1 MRVFHNII
9 ETRHI
14 PNAVVT
20 IGTFDGVH
28 LGHQAIFS
36 KMKELAQSVE
46 GQTVVVTFHPHP
58 RQVLNIDSSNLRFLT
73 TPEEKLA
80 KFEEF
85 GIDNVVI
92 IPFTKEFSR
101 TPSEVFLKD
110 YIIDNIKPAYIVVG
124 YDHHFGKNR
133 MGDFGLLN
141 DLKRKYSF
149 EVERVAAQDVEN
161 IAVSSTKIRN
171 ALAVGNVKSANR
183 LLGYTYSVTAE
194 VVMGNKIG
202 RTLGF
207 PTANL
212 ELPREYMLLN
222 GDVYACLVDYADKQY
237 KAMAN
242 IGHRPTIG
250 DRNENQPIIEVNLFG
265 FDGDLYGKKIRVQF
279 LDRIRDEVKFSGLDA
294 LKAQLEEDRE
304 RECINYCITLIYK
317 YHKTIKTNKTLF
329 YGGGSTTVLPPES
342 SRLACFP

>member
-1 MRVFHNII
+1 MKVYRNII
-9 ETRHI
+9 EAHNI
-14 PNAVVT
+14 PHAVVT

-28 LGHQAIFS
+28 LGHQAIFD
-36 KMKELAQSVE
+36 KMKSLAQGIGGE
-46 GQTVVVTFHPHP
+46 TVVVTFSPHH
-58 RQVLNIDSSNLRFLT
+58 RQVLNIDSSNLRFLC

-85 GIDNVVI
+85 GIENVVI
-92 IPFTKEFSR
+92 INFTKEFSR
-101 TPSEVFLKD
+101 TPSEVFIKD
-110 YIIDNIKPAYIVVG
+110 YIIDHIHPAYIVVG

-141 DLKRKYSF
+141 DMMQKYNF
-149 EVERVAAQDVEN
+149 KVVRVAAQDVEN
-161 IAVSSTKIRN
+161 IAISSTKIRN

-194 VVMGNKIG
+194 VVVGNIIG

-212 ELPREYMLLN
+212 ELPHEYMLLN
-222 GDVYACLVDYADKQY
+222 GGVYACMVDYDGHTY

-250 DRNENQPIIEVNLFG
+250 DRSKDNPIIEVNLFD
-265 FDGDLYGKKIRVQF
+265 FDGDLYGKHIRVHF
-279 LDRIRDEVKFSGLDA
+279 LDRIRDEEKFGSLDE
-294 LKAQLEEDRE
+294 LKTQLEKDRE
-304 RECINYCITLIYK
+304 
-317 YHKTIKTNKTLF
+317 KTIKL
-329 YGGGSTTVLPPES
+329 LEDII
-342 SRLACFP
+342 L

>member
-1 MRVFHNII
+1 MLNGLPATIIPHSSFRIHHSSMKVYRNII
-9 ETRHI
+9 EARNI
-14 PNAVVT
+14 PHAVVT

-28 LGHQAIFS
+28 LGHQAIFN
-36 KMKELAQSVE
+36 KMKALAHDIGGE
-46 GQTVVVTFHPHP
+46 TVVVTFEPHP
-58 RQVLNIDSSNLRFLT
+58 RQVLNIDSSNLRFLC
-73 TPEEKLA
+73 TPEEKLQ

-92 IPFTKEFSR
+92 INFTKEFSR
-101 TPSEVFLKD
+101 TPSEVFIKD

-133 MGDFGLLN
+133 MGDFSLLS
-141 DLKRKYSF
+141 DLMKKYNF
-149 EVERVAAQDVEN
+149 KVERIAAQDVEN
-161 IAVSSTKIRN
+161 IAISSTKIRN

-194 VVMGNKIG
+194 VMVGNKIG

-212 ELPREYMLLN
+212 ELPREYMLIN
-222 GDVYACLVDYADKQY
+222 NRGVYACLVDYEGKTY

-250 DRNENQPIIEVNLFG
+250 DRTENNPLIEVNLFD
-265 FDGDLYGKKIRVQF
+265 FDGDLYGKQIHVRF
-279 LDRIRDEVKFSGLDA
+279 IDRIRDEEKFAGLEA
-294 LKAQLEEDRE
+294 LKAQLGQDRE
-304 RECINYCITLIYK
+304 KAKEI
-317 YHKTIKTNKTLF
+317 
-329 YGGGSTTVLPPES
+329 
-342 SRLACFP
+342 LAQL

>member
-1 MRVFHNII
+1 MKVYRNII
-9 ETRHI
+9 EARNI

-28 LGHQAIFS
+28 LGHQAIFN
-36 KMKELAQSVE
+36 KMKDLAQGIGGE
-46 GQTVVVTFHPHP
+46 TVVVTFNPHP
-58 RQVLNIDSSNLRFLT
+58 RQVLNIDSSHLRFLT
-73 TPEEKLA
+73 TPEEKLL

-92 IPFTKEFSR
+92 INFTKEFSR
-101 TPSEVFLKD
+101 TPSEVFIKD
-110 YIIDNIKPAYIVVG
+110 YIIDHIHPAYIVVG

-141 DLKRKYSF
+141 TLMKKYNF
-149 EVERVAAQDVEN
+149 KVERIAAQDIEN
-161 IAVSSTKIRN
+161 IAISSTKIRN

-194 VVMGNKIG
+194 VVVGNKIG

-212 ELPREYMLLN
+212 ELPREYMLIN
-222 GDVYACLVDYADKQY
+222 NRGVYACLVDYEGKTY

-242 IGHRPTIG
+242 IGLRPTIG
-250 DRNENQPIIEVNLFG
+250 DRSEDNPIIEVNLFD
-265 FDGDLYGKKIRVQF
+265 FDGDLYGKEIRVRF
-279 LDRIRDEVKFSGLDA
+279 IDRIRDEEKFEGLPE
-294 LKAQLEEDRE
+294 LKAQLEQDRE
-304 RECINYCITLIYK
+304 KAHEILDNIIL
-317 YHKTIKTNKTLF
+317 
-329 YGGGSTTVLPPES
+329 
-342 SRLACFP
+342 

>member
-1 MRVFHNII
+1 MKVYRNII
-9 ETRHI
+9 ETRNI

-28 LGHQAIFS
+28 LGHQAIFN
-36 KMKELAQSVE
+36 KMKSLAQE
-46 GQTVVVTFHPHP
+46 IGGETVVVTFEPHP
-58 RQVLNIDSSNLRFLT
+58 RQVLNIESSNLRFLC
-73 TPEEKLA
+73 TPEEKLQ

-92 IPFTKEFSR
+92 INFTKEFSR
-101 TPSEVFLKD
+101 TPSDVFIKD

-133 MGDFGLLN
+133 MGDFDLLN
-141 DLKRKYSF
+141 EMMKQYNFK
-149 EVERVAAQDVEN
+149 VERIEAQDVEN

-171 ALAVGNVKSANR
+171 ALATGNVKAANR
-183 LLGYTYSVTAE
+183 LLGYTYSITAE
-194 VVMGNKIG
+194 VVVGNKIG

-212 ELPREYMLLN
+212 ELPREYMLIN
-222 GDVYACLVDYADKQY
+222 NRGVYACLVDYDGKTY

-250 DRNENQPIIEVNLFG
+250 DRSEDNPLIEVNLFD
-265 FDGDLYGKKIRVQF
+265 FDGDLYGKQIHVRF
-279 LDRIRDEVKFSGLDA
+279 IDSIRDEEKFKGLEA
-294 LKAQLEEDRE
+294 LKTQLAQDRE
-304 RECINYCITLIYK
+304 KAYKLLDNINL
-317 YHKTIKTNKTLF
+317 
-329 YGGGSTTVLPPES
+329 
-342 SRLACFP
+342 